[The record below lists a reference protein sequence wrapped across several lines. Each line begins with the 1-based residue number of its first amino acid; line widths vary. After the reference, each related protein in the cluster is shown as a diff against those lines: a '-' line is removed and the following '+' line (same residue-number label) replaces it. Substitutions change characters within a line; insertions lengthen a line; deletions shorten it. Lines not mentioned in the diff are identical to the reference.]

1 MDNSNYQEGKI
12 YSITG
17 GGKTYIGSTCDTLPI
32 RLRSHLSKQDS
43 SSKEVLG
50 YADTKINL
58 LENYPCNSKQ
68 ELRERERV
76 YFDLTDCVNVNKPF
90 VTEIERIN
98 RYRDYHA
105 VNREKIKVRNKAYYE
120 ANREHAKVINKAY
133 REANREANREKIKV
147 RNKAYYE
154 ANKSKH
160 KAYYE
165 AKKSKIK
172 GCIIENK

>member
-17 GGKTYIGSTCDTLPI
+17 GGKIYIGSTCDTLPI
-32 RLRSHLSKQDS
+32 RLRSHLSKQDC
-43 SSKEVLG
+43 SSKEVLR
-50 YADTKINL
+50 YADTEINL

-90 VTEIERIN
+90 LTEIERIN
-98 RYRDYHA
+98 RYKNYYA
-105 VNREKIKVRNKAYYE
+105 VNREQ
-120 ANREHAKVINKAY
+120 INEKHKAY
-133 REANREANREKIKV
+133 REANREAANREQIKV

-160 KAYYE
+160 RAYYE
-165 AKKSKIK
+165 ANKSKIK
-172 GCIIENK
+172 GCII

>member
-17 GGKTYIGSTCDTLPI
+17 GGKIYIGSTCDTLPI
-32 RLRSHLSKQDS
+32 RLRSHLSKQDC
-43 SSKEVLG
+43 SSKEVLR
-50 YADTKINL
+50 YADTEINL

-90 VTEIERIN
+90 LTEIERIN
-98 RYRDYHA
+98 RYKNYYA
-105 VNREKIKVRNKAYYE
+105 VNREQ
-120 ANREHAKVINKAY
+120 INEKHKAY
-133 REANREANREKIKV
+133 REANREANREQIKV

-160 KAYYE
+160 RAYYE
-165 AKKSKIK
+165 ANKSKIK
-172 GCIIENK
+172 GCII